1 MAQQNKSPITA
12 FIGAFV
18 GLITFGMINTN
29 LSILGAIVG
38 AFIGYAL
45 GKEW

>member
-1 MAQQNKSPITA
+1 MGQQNKSPITA
-12 FIGAFV
+12 FIGGLV
-18 GLITFGMINTN
+18 GLITFGMINPI
-29 LSILGAIVG
+29 LSIVGLVVG